1 MNLKSYGDLLLLA
14 GLLTDQASLVPLT
27 DSAAQSLSLTVTA
40 VVVLTGSEVMVL
52 VAVGLLRSGLAAM
65 LRRDYL
71 RLDQAVAVLADLAAD
86 RHGGD
91 STDGYGDAAHR
102 LGGGS
107 AHGLGGALGR
117 GGDASHGF
125 GGGAHGLS
133 GDVAHRLGGG
143 VGRMHG
149 S

>member
-1 MNLKSYGDLLLLA
+1 MNLKPYSDLLLLA

-27 DSAAQSLSLTVTA
+27 DSAAQSLSFAVTA
-40 VVVLTGSEVMVL
+40 VVALTGSEVMAL
-52 VAVGLLRSGLAAM
+52 VVVGLLRSGLAAM

-71 RLDQAVAVLADLAAD
+71 RLDQAVAVLTDLAATRPTD
-86 RHGGD
+86 D
-91 STDGYGDAAHR
+91 SADEHGDAAHR
-102 LGGGS
+102 LGGGD
-107 AHGLGGALGR
+107 ALGR
-117 GGDASHGF
+117 GGDTSHGF